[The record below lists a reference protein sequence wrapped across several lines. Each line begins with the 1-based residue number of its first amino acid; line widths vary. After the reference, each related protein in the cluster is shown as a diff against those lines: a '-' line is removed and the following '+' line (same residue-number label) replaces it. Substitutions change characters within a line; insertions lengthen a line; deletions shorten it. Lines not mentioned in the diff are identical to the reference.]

1 MSNKRKREEVPISVF
16 GESVISDSTDIEKN
30 FIFPINFDND
40 VLSKDL
46 KIIRNKTIEEN
57 LFVSHGVEFGGKN
70 KENGLFC
77 NINKEGIRLE
87 SKARKGILLGNCAK
101 DEKDDKDDKDDK
113 ELFQGRS

>member
-1 MSNKRKREEVPISVF
+1 MSNKRKIEEVPISVL
-16 GESVISDSTDIEKN
+16 GGSVISDSTDIEKN

-40 VLSKDL
+40 ALSEDL
-46 KIIRNKTIEEN
+46 KLIRNKTIEEK
-57 LFVSHGVEFGGKN
+57 FFISHGVEFGGKN

-101 DEKDDKDDKDDK
+101 DEKDDKYDKK
-113 ELFQGRS
+113 VFQGRS